1 MQNKDDYFESEEF
14 QELLSEYESSLE
26 KGMPVFMDAE
36 DLVEIAD
43 FYESQ
48 GRRDEA
54 DEAVEKALERD
65 PACPSALSFKVGD
78 ALDKGDLAMAHYYL
92 DQIEDHEDP
101 EYIYCSAELMLEE
114 GHSKECE
121 KMLRKELKG
130 LPEDEVEDFVHD
142 VLNIYCDWEEWQL
155 AAKWLKLIKT
165 KDNGD
170 MLELSGRIHYGM
182 ADYEKSEQV
191 FKQLLDDNPFCL
203 KHWNALASSQFM
215 LGHYQDALESSEY
228 AIAIDASST
237 DALLGKANALYHL
250 GRYEEARDFFHRYSQ
265 LTDNSPLG
273 VMNEASCIIAMNQI
287 DEAITMLE
295 KLCVRKDIEPDLLY
309 DIHQQLAFCYGEKQ
323 QYEQALAVLD
333 LSDSNQQGDSQATV
347 LKGHLMLAAGRLA
360 DAEATFHQA
369 IDNSD
374 DPMGTLLQV
383 IVSLY
388 DNGYLIMAHR
398 MMKKFF
404 NLQGKNGHDGYGY
417 MALFCH
423 DMGLEDDYLKYLK
436 LAVTHNPKEAEQ
448 ALKHIFPKDVEPSQY
463 YTYATQQ
470 K

>member
-1 MQNKDDYFESEEF
+1 
-14 QELLSEYESSLE
+14 
-26 KGMPVFMDAE
+26 
-36 DLVEIAD
+36 
-43 FYESQ
+43 
-48 GRRDEA
+48 
-54 DEAVEKALERD
+54 
-65 PACPSALSFKVGD
+65 
-78 ALDKGDLAMAHYYL
+78 
-92 DQIEDHEDP
+92 
-101 EYIYCSAELMLEE
+101 
-114 GHSKECE
+114 
-121 KMLRKELKG
+121 
-130 LPEDEVEDFVHD
+130 
-142 VLNIYCDWEEWQL
+142 
-155 AAKWLKLIKT
+155 
-165 KDNGD
+165 
-170 MLELSGRIHYGM
+170 
-182 ADYEKSEQV
+182 
-191 FKQLLDDNPFCL
+191 
-203 KHWNALASSQFM
+203 M

-250 GRYEEARDFFHRYSQ
+250 GHYEEARDFFHRYSQ

-323 QYEQALAVLD
+323 PSVHDKIAGAGGFWKD
-333 LSDSNQQGDSQATV
+333 LKDAYDIPYRILVPKSIDGLLLLSIVYRADD
-347 LKGHLMLAAGRLA
+347 GRLYGFRT
-360 DAEATFHQA
+360 DLPF
-369 IDNSD
+369 SLPL